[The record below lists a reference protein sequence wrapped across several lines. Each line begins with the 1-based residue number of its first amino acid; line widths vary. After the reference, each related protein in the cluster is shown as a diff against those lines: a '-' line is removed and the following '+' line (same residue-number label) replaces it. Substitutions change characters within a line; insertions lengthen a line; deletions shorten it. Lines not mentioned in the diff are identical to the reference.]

1 MILLYTVEALVPIL
15 TVQLVWAAAMA
26 MRKEKE
32 RHRRMAIIHAASV
45 WGSYIL
51 VWVMMLMGHAF
62 KGTAAKWI
70 VDIHQ
75 VIIYLL
81 PALLLVQ
88 APTGLKGVRWVH
100 IPLGVTYVI
109 LWVAALVTGAM
120 IFLSAR
126 GYM

>member
-15 TVQLVWAAAMA
+15 TVQLAWAGAMA
-26 MRKEKE
+26 LRKEKE
-32 RHRRMAIIHAASV
+32 RHRRMAAIHAASV

-51 VWVMMLMGHAF
+51 VWAMMLMGHTI

-70 VDIHQ
+70 VDIHL
-75 VIIYLL
+75 VIIYLI
-81 PALLLVQ
+81 PALLLVM
-88 APTGLKGVRWVH
+88 APTGLKGIRRVH
-100 IPLGVTYVI
+100 IPLAVTYVI
-109 LWVAALVTGAM
+109 LWAAALVTGAM